1 MVLVSNERPK
11 GAIDFARCSLHNRCI
26 NMETGVK
33 TGEKLNL
40 RIADREQLSA
50 KSLIYL
56 ADREGF
62 EPSVQVLARTTV

>member
-1 MVLVSNERPK
+1 MKDRRGP
-11 GAIDFARCSLHNRCI
+11 IDFARCSLHNRCI
-26 NMETGVK
+26 NIDREQLSAKETGVK

-40 RIADREQLSA
+40 RM
-50 KSLIYL
+50 SLIYL